1 MSEELKPCPFCGS
14 TKLKIDKKSVLDRY
28 TGLGVRLERHTY
40 SVRCNVC
47 HARGRS
53 IGGIVVDEK
62 DALANCYKHTTD
74 KELAKRAIAGWNRRA
89 KLEREVGYSIL
100 KDGKGNPVYL
110 DELEP
115 DRGNM
120 NTEIFPDC
128 GIMCYLAQK

>member
-1 MSEELKPCPFCGS
+1 MPVLWQYK
-14 TKLKIDKKSVLDRY
+14 TKDRQKSVLDRH

-74 KELAKRAIAGWNRRA
+74 KELAERAIAGWNRRA
-89 KLEREVGYSIL
+89 
-100 KDGKGNPVYL
+100 N
-110 DELEP
+110 DET
-115 DRGNM
+115 D
-120 NTEIFPDC
+120 
-128 GIMCYLAQK
+128 